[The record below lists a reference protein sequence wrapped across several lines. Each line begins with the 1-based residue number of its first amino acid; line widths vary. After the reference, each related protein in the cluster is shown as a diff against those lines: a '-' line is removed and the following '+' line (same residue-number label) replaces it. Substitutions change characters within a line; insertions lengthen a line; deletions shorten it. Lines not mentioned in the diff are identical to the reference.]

1 MQGSS
6 GYREREHTADW
17 ELEVWATDM
26 EGLFES
32 AARGM
37 FALCGARGKPDERQV
52 HKFSLEGVDYES
64 LLVSFLQ
71 ELLYFSEMEG
81 RLVDTYELHIE
92 RHHLEA
98 MISGTPLAG
107 LDKEIK
113 AVTYHNIKIVPTEDG
128 LRVSIVF
135 DV

>member
-6 GYREREHTADW
+6 GYCEREHTADW
-17 ELEVWATDM
+17 ELEVWATDL

-37 FALCGARGKPDERQV
+37 FAMCGARGRPDERQV
-52 HKFSLEGVDYES
+52 HKFSLEAVDYES

-71 ELLYFSEMEG
+71 ELLYLSEMEG
-81 RLVDTYELHIE
+81 RFIDTYELQIE
-92 RHHLEA
+92 PYHLEA
-98 MISGTPLAG
+98 MVAGTPLAG

-113 AVTYHNIKIVPTEDG
+113 AVTYHNLKIVPTEDG
-128 LRVSIVF
+128 LRVRIVF